1 MTGNKKYS
9 GGCPVSEQ
17 NDFEPLFTASLDLD
31 EAGLERGDE
40 AIIGDQ
46 VIRLL
51 LRENRIALAKGKSA
65 LVQPAGAEPGI
76 SYYDVPLICVVH
88 SHPEC
93 RFCWSRLV
101 VDLSPT
107 RGARIC
113 DMVPGEV
120 EGDNPVELKTTFGGG
135 LKFETVAKILNT
147 ELTGEYTTSRTVYYP
162 KIVSSGPGFT
172 RGYWDFLA
180 LSSDYLHAN
189 RELRLLISAPADVHV
204 QARFNLRAKVRL
216 AGTTRLIPLLVRS
229 GEIDE
234 TYRLD

>member
-1 MTGNKKYS
+1 M
-9 GGCPVSEQ
+9 SEQ

-65 LVQPAGAEPGI
+65 LVQPAGADPGV

-93 RFCWSRLV
+93 RFRWSRLMI
-101 VDLSPT
+101 DLSPT
-107 RGARIC
+107 KEARIR
-113 DMVPGEV
+113 DMVPREV
-120 EGDNPVELKTTFGGG
+120 RGDKPVELKTTFGGG
-135 LKFETVAKILNT
+135 LKFEAVAKILST
-147 ELTGEYTTSRTVYYP
+147 DLTAEYSRSQTVYYP
-162 KIVSSGPGFT
+162 EIVSSGPGFT

-204 QARFNLRAKVRL
+204 KARFNLRAKVRF
-216 AGTTRLIPLLVRS
+216 AGTTRLIPLLIRS
-229 GEIDE
+229 GEINE